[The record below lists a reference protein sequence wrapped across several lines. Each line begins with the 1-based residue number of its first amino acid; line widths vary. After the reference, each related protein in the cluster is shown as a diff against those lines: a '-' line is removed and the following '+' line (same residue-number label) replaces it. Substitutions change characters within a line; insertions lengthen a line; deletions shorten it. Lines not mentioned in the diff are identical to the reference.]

1 MSGYDHWKTTNPVDE
16 WLGPEPAEP
25 DAELRMDLL
34 DALQGMI
41 DEIEGGGLD
50 WHIKESSALKLLRAR
65 LARLP

>member
-1 MSGYDHWKTTNPVDE
+1 MSYDHWKATNPADE
-16 WLGPEPAEP
+16 LLGPEPIDEP
-25 DAELRMDLL
+25 DPELRMDLL
-34 DALQGMI
+34 EALQGMI